1 MEITEIDLNDDDWE
15 NDDEVEAKTEDEPF
29 NGD

>member
-15 NDDEVEAKTEDEPF
+15 NDDEVEPKTEDEPF